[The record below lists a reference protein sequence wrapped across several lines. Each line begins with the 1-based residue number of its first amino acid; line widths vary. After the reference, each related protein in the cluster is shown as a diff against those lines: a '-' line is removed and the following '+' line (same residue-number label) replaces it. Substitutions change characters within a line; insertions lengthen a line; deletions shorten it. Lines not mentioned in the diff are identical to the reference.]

1 MRVQRRYRRFLT
13 SLALLAFVGTAGCV
27 SENKKEQDFIDFVQ
41 YPKKTPAEAQLQRGR
56 RNLAGS
62 YIRQVTAHN
71 DEEERQANRDMVDSY
86 WEMVE
91 GENRVNAQ
99 ARYHDRERRVF
110 QEAQQ
115 RQTAASIEFSRKA
128 PIIYGSEGGG
138 GNGGGGGD

>member
-1 MRVQRRYRRFLT
+1 MRFQQRCRRFLT
-13 SLALLAFVGTAGCV
+13 SLSLLAFVGTAGCV

-71 DEEERQANRDMVDSY
+71 EEEERQANRDMVDSY

-115 RQTAASIEFSRKA
+115 RQTAASIEFSRKS

-138 GNGGGGGD
+138 GGGGGGD

>member
-1 MRVQRRYRRFLT
+1 MRVERRYRRFLT
-13 SLALLAFVGTAGCV
+13 SLALFAFMGAAGCV

>member
-1 MRVQRRYRRFLT
+1 MRVQRRYRSFLT
-13 SLALLAFVGTAGCV
+13 SLALLAFMGSAGCV
-27 SENKKEQDFIDFVQ
+27 SDNKKEQDFIDFVQ

-71 DEEERQANRDMVDSY
+71 EEEEHHANRDMVDSY

-115 RQTAASIEFSRKA
+115 GQTAASIEFSRKS

-138 GNGGGGGD
+138 AGGGGGD

>member
-1 MRVQRRYRRFLT
+1 MRVQRRYRLFLA

-27 SENKKEQDFIDFVQ
+27 SDNKKEQDFIDFVQ

-71 DEEERQANRDMVDSY
+71 EEEEHHANRDMVDSY

-99 ARYHDRERRVF
+99 ARHNNRERRVF

-115 RQTAASIEFSRKA
+115 RQTAASIEFSRKSQV
-128 PIIYGSEGGG
+128 IYGNEGGG
-138 GNGGGGGD
+138 GGGGGGD